1 LFRIRRCSSLFLLL
15 KTQDLTSEVFICPS
29 SQGERDTFESKTSQD
44 RSNFTGQP
52 GTVVPNLT
60 YSYIVP
66 FPSQTAMDAG
76 FKLNYTLTSDFAIA
90 ADINPGNK
98 PTGTAG
104 QQDNIKG
111 VDPKSARKDM
121 SDGNSNNHNGDGQ
134 NVLYADGHV
143 EFQNTPFCG
152 MQRGTTAA
160 NGFRGTPLARG
171 TTAGAMQFNV
181 GDVKFQT
188 KDRVD
193 VAMATVTIDPLG
205 HSGWH
210 SHPGVVLVT
219 VTSGTVT
226 FYQADC
232 SFNVY
237 PAGST
242 FVESNGATGLA
253 RNESATVPAVV
264 YVTYV
269 VPVGAA
275 LRIDQPDPGC
285 PLA

>member
-1 LFRIRRCSSLFLLL
+1 MPATTTRTAVRRA
-15 KTQDLTSEVFICPS
+15 T
-29 SQGERDTFESKTSQD
+29 
-44 RSNFTGQP
+44 RS
-52 GTVVPNLT
+52 VPLALGLVA
-60 YSYIVP
+60 IL
-66 FPSQTAMDAG
+66 AG
-76 FKLNYTLTSDFAIA
+76 
-90 ADINPGNK
+90 
-98 PTGTAG
+98 
-104 QQDNIKG
+104 
-111 VDPKSARKDM
+111 SA
-121 SDGNSNNHNGDGQ
+121 
-134 NVLYADGHV
+134 LA
-143 EFQNTPFCG
+143 
-152 MQRGTTAA
+152 TAA
-160 NGFRGTPLARG
+160 SGFRGTPLARG